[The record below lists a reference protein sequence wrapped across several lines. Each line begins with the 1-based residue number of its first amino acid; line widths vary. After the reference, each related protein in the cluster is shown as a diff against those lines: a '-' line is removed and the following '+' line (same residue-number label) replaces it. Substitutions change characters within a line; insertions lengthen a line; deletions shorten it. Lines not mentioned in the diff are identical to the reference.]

1 MFDSYFS
8 YLEIWQ
14 SWDTFLDQRIRKS
27 EYMNLHT
34 DTLLVSRYIQ
44 YVSPAHKLKIIQY
57 NNTIQ

>member
-14 SWDTFLDQRIRKS
+14 SWDTFLDQQIRKS

-44 YVSPAHKLKIIQY
+44 YVSPAHKLQIIQY
-57 NNTIQ
+57 SNSIQ